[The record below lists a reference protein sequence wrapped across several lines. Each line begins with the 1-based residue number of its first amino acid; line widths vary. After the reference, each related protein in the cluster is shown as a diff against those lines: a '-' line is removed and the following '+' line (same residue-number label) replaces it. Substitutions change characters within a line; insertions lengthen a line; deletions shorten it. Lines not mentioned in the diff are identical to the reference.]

1 MIPVNEF
8 LSHPLLLPVASGLM
22 LLFAGW
28 FFLLAL
34 RYRRQ
39 QAKHIAHLQSDFRA
53 LTAAARGVG
62 QRVLEIERRQR
73 NLAERQD
80 QLDLY
85 DAANQSY
92 DQAID
97 LVHRGKGVA
106 DLVKSCGL
114 SEGEAEL
121 IYLLHRLDRTA

>member
-1 MIPVNEF
+1 TPVSELF
-8 LSHPLLLPVASGLM
+8 SSPLMLPAASGLM

-28 FFLLAL
+28 FLMLAL
-34 RYRRQ
+34 RYRRRQ
-39 QAKHIAHLQSDFRA
+39 DKQLAHLHRDFRA

-92 DQAID
+92 DQAIS
-97 LVHRGKGVA
+97 LVHQGMGVTE
-106 DLVKSCGL
+106 LVKNCGL

>member
-1 MIPVNEF
+1 MTALYEVLN
-8 LSHPLLLPVASGLM
+8 HPLLLPAASGLM

-28 FFLLAL
+28 FFLLAM
-34 RYRRQ
+34 RYRRL
-39 QAKHIAHLQSDFRA
+39 QARQIAHLHRDFRA

-92 DQAID
+92 DQAIS
-97 LVHRGKGVA
+97 LVHRGMGVTE
-106 DLVKSCGL
+106 LVKNCGL